1 MKTQLKLKPFHE
13 SVVDAI
19 NCAGVADLHVL
30 AELIK
35 RTKIPKNHDA
45 IALEWADQH
54 KKHRINIEYGVV
66 ESVLAQKRVVEEEAA
81 KKDKTAAASVGL
93 TT

>member
-45 IALEWADQH
+45 IALEWADRR

-66 ESVLAQKRVVEEEAA
+66 CSVMAQKKDVEAEAA
-81 KKDKTAAASVGL
+81 KKGEVVVA
-93 TT
+93 